1 MLIKQAIQI
10 HNMKLVSTFLRSH
23 ILIRTVKILLL
34 SGFIL
39 PGILSSQA
47 DNPVFSSASTIS
59 DTALILNISS
69 SHGAS
74 IYYTIDGSE
83 PDRSSTLFTEPL
95 ILGPLNDRPNVIS
108 LIPTNN
114 IGAGH
119 PYREDWRPP
128 ASNVQKLHVIRAR
141 AYNIQGDSSD
151 ITSGTYLIHPEGKE
165 RYSMPLVSL
174 ITAADNLFGN
184 EKGIYVPGA
193 SGENYHM
200 SGEQWERPVFV
211 ELMEKDG
218 SLSISQNGG
227 IRIHGGTSR
236 NRPRKALR
244 LYAKSEYGPS
254 WFDTQLFPDKN
265 VSRYKRFLLR
275 NGGNDWSETLFRD
288 AYLQSLVK
296 RNTSLDI
303 QYSRPA
309 IVFINGEYWG
319 IHNFRDRFDDRYLQA
334 HYNVDPERITII
346 SRHGALEDGSG
357 EGLASYWEMYN
368 HVITQNLL
376 NPTAFNRAKE
386 LMDMDN
392 FMDYQILNIFARNTD
407 WPGNN
412 TECWKYLDGTI
423 TPGNSHPTD
432 GRWRWLVFDMD
443 FGFGLNFD
451 YVQNSATKYGV
462 NNAFH
467 QTLEFALEPNGPGW
481 PNPPWST
488 AMLRNLLKNPQFKAD
503 FISRFADHL
512 NTTFHKERLLSHLD
526 SLKNQYEPEMAEHI
540 DRWSEPSMSYWQDQ
554 VNVMRTFAQLRT
566 DLMRI
571 QLNNYFELG
580 GRDTITL
587 DVENIELGKIKVNS
601 ILLDSN
607 TDGVPEN
614 TYPWKG
620 VYFKNL
626 PVRVIAMPSPGY
638 EFVRWEGDIFSTEDT
653 LMVDLKEIKYLKAI
667 FSDRF
672 EFEGDSLNPVAFK
685 LRSDNFFFGEWN
697 AANPQDSFPD
707 HMVFLQSSVNDPRLE
722 TPMTHPYFIPFNT
735 VNDNEYHADDQD
747 KIGFP
752 YMLTGRTRLN
762 GLGDQGI
769 SMINTGR
776 GRDLGSVVLALD
788 TREVVEA
795 KIGFEAGTIQANSR
809 VYHIRLQYRT
819 GLHEEWK
826 DIQDESGHPVEYKR
840 SDGPSSQSFED
851 ILLPYEAMGLP
862 YVQLQWKYYFTGTQI
877 SQGSGQR
884 DMLRL
889 DDISVRGLTSGVNES
904 KPLVQFTLYPNPN
917 RGEFKVRLSHPLKGP
932 IVLSIINALGKTVHA
947 QIFEGNF
954 QADSEIIPD
963 AGPLPSGVYYSTLQ
977 TIDNNP
983 VSIPTLIIH

>member
-1 MLIKQAIQI
+1 MP
-10 HNMKLVSTFLRSH
+10 
-23 ILIRTVKILLL
+23 RTLKLLL
-34 SGFIL
+34 ILYFIT
-39 PGILSSQA
+39 PEIVTSQV
-47 DNPVFSSASTIS
+47 NIPTFSSSSNIS
-59 DTALILNISS
+59 DTILTLNISS
-69 SHGAS
+69 SSGSS
-74 IYYTIDGSE
+74 IFYTIDGSE
-83 PDRSSTLFTEPL
+83 PNKSSILYTEAL
-95 ILGPLNDRPNVIS
+95 SLGPLNDKPNIIS

-114 IGAGH
+114 IGPGH

-141 AYNIQGDSSD
+141 AYNLQGDSSD
-151 ITSGTYLIHPEGKE
+151 IASGSYLIHPDGSN

-174 ITAADNLFGN
+174 ITEADNLFGN
-184 EKGIYVPGA
+184 EKGIYVPGD

-200 SGEQWERPVFV
+200 TGDQWERPVFID
-211 ELMEKDG
+211 LIEKDG
-218 SLSISQNGG
+218 SLSISQNAG
-227 IRIHGGTSR
+227 IRINGGTSR

-288 AYLQSLVK
+288 AYLQKLVK

-309 IVFINGEYWG
+309 VVFINGEYWG

-334 HYNVDPERITII
+334 HYNIDPERITII
-346 SRHGALEDGSG
+346 SQNGSLEDGSS
-357 EGLASYWEMYN
+357 EGIASYWEMFN
-368 HVITQNLL
+368 HVTQQNML
-376 NPTAFNRAKE
+376 NTTAYNRAKE
-386 LMDMDN
+386 LMDVDN
-392 FMDYQILNIFARNTD
+392 FIDYQVLNIFARNTD

-432 GRWRWLVFDMD
+432 GRWRWMVFDMD

-451 YVQNSATKYGV
+451 YVRNSASQYGE

-481 PNPPWST
+481 PNPQWST
-488 AMLRNLLKNPQFKAD
+488 AMLRNLIKNPQFKAD
-503 FISRFADHL
+503 FISRFSDHL
-512 NTTFHKERLLSHLD
+512 NTTFHKDRLISLLD

-540 DRWSEPSMSYWQDQ
+540 DRWREPEMPYWVAQ
-554 VNVMRTFAQLRT
+554 VNVMKTFAQLRT

-587 DVENIELGKIKVNS
+587 DVEQSTLGKIKVNT

-626 PVRVIAMPSPGY
+626 PVRVIAMPNPGY
-638 EFVRWEGDIFSTEDT
+638 EFIRWEGDIASTDDT
-653 LMVDLKEIKYLKAI
+653 LMIDLKEIKYLKAI
-667 FSDRF
+667 FSEGF
-672 EFEGDSLNPVAFK
+672 VFEGDSMNPRAFT
-685 LRSDNFFFGEWN
+685 LRNDNFFFGEWS
-697 AANPQDSFPD
+697 ATIPEDSFPS
-707 HMVFLQSSVNDPRLE
+707 HMVFLQSNVNDPGLE
-722 TPMTHPYFIPFNT
+722 TPMTNPYYIPFNN
-735 VNDNEYHADDQD
+735 VSDNEYHADDQD
-747 KIGFP
+747 KFGFP

-795 KIGFEAGTIQANSR
+795 RIGFVAGTLLANSR

-819 GLHEEWK
+819 NLNEPWK
-826 DIQDESGHPVEYKR
+826 DVIDEAGNPVEYER
-840 SDGPSSQSFED
+840 TNSPSTQTFED
-851 ILLPYEAMGLP
+851 ITFPGDALNKP

-877 SQGSGQR
+877 SQQSGQR

-889 DDISVRGLTSGVNES
+889 DDISITATTTGIKNEGLKIQAS
-904 KPLVQFTLYPNPN
+904 LFPNPN
-917 RGEFKVRLSHPLKGP
+917 KGRFSVQISKEIRGP
-932 IVLSIINALGKTVHA
+932 VLLQLMDTYGKIVHA
-947 QIFEGNF
+947 QIFEG
-954 QADSEIIPD
+954 
-963 AGPLPSGVYYSTLQ
+963 YYSAGSQLIVESASLQ
-977 TIDNNP
+977 QGLYFCNLATIENQSI
-983 VSIPTLIIH
+983 SIPLMIFR